1 MLFKFR
7 LYSVMAQGILWGT
20 LGFVFGPLAER
31 VLEPAPAKV
40 PVGVLA

>member
-1 MLFKFR
+1 M
-7 LYSVMAQGILWGT
+7 GILWAT

-40 PVGVLA
+40 PVGLRAGVSG